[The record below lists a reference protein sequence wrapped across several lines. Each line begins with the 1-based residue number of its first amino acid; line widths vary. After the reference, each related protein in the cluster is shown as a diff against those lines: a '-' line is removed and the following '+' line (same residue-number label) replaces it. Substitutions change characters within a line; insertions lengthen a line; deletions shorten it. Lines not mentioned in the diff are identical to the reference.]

1 MLSSPKV
8 LQHATTNAAIMLG
21 DLKLGRIAAGCYA
34 DVLVLDVDPLVD
46 VQVLDYPEDHLFAI
60 IQGGR
65 IVTSRLEEL
74 QVE

>member
-1 MLSSPKV
+1 
-8 LQHATTNAAIMLG
+8 MLG